1 MKQIKAFNL
10 RVDVFYFQ
18 LYIGVALS
26 QDVDAPVEKLT
37 LLAVFGLARIGEQV
51 SQILAAK

>member
-37 LLAVFGLARIGEQV
+37 LLAVFGLTRIGEQV